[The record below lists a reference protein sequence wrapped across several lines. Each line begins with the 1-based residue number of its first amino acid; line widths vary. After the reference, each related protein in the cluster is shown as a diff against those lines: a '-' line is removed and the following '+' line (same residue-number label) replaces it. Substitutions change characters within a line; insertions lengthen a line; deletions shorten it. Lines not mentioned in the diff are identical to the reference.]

1 MKGNTLETSHT
12 IALAGN
18 PNCGKTTL
26 FNELTGSNGYVGNW
40 PGVTVEKLEA
50 PLRHHKEVTLT
61 DLPGIYSLS
70 PYSPEEVVSRDF
82 LLSGVPQAVIDVV
95 DATNLE
101 RNLYLT
107 TQILEC
113 GLPCVVALN
122 MVDLV
127 EKTGDQIDVQALSKR
142 LGCPVVPISALRHR
156 NLDELVKI
164 ARRAA
169 AEKSQPPVADLFSEE
184 VTAAIQEISQII
196 AAYVPEERQLTWYA
210 VKAFE
215 GDHEALAALKLP
227 QASVAAVDAVRAGAE
242 AKLDDDAESLVTN
255 DRYAWIERLMGQCVK
270 KAPEALTTSEKIDRV
285 VTNRW
290 LGLPIF
296 VAVMVLVYFLAVS
309 TVGTWGTDW
318 ANDGL
323 FGDGWFANPAEAA
336 AYDEASEAYAEKDY
350 GAAVEGYL
358 AAVQDAGVDTEGVA
372 EAIESGDTAKVED
385 FAQRAAAAGVV
396 ASNVPMHDADGNFL
410 STEGDVV
417 LANAEDE
424 PQLKAGQTLAYH
436 EPVDSAAFL
445 EAANAAEPIP
455 GEYGFFVPGI
465 PVVVGEWLDSLG
477 ASALVKSLVLDG
489 VVGGVG
495 AILGFL
501 PQMIVL
507 FLLLCFL
514 EDCGYMSRVAFV
526 MDRAFRRFGLSG
538 KSFIPLLVSSGCGV
552 PGVMATKTIENDRDR
567 RMTVM
572 LTTMIP
578 CGAKTPINAHLMG
591 ELIGGTDGWSIA
603 PFFYFLGLA
612 AVIVSAIMLKKTKP
626 FAGDPAPF
634 VMELPAYHLPA
645 AKAYF
650 LHVWERVSA
659 FIKKAGTIIF
669 AASVGIWF
677 LSNFGL
683 AGWEGG
689 SGAFGLLP
697 SMADAPENYMDFSVL
712 AGVGSCIAWIF
723 APLGFGT
730 WQAAACSLSA
740 LIAKENL
747 VSTFGV
753 LFGLGEVGEGS
764 TLLWATFQQMFTVA
778 GTFSLGAMLAFVA
791 FNMLDAPCF
800 AAIGTIRRQMDD
812 PKWFWAAIGYQC
824 GFGWVVGL
832 IINQLWELIA
842 LGRFGFWTVVALVAL
857 AAILFQLFRPMPK
870 HGQAQQKEAKEA
882 A

>member
-1 MKGNTLETSHT
+1 MDKTVH
-12 IALAGN
+12 IALIGN

-50 PLRHHKEVTLT
+50 PLRRDPSVVLT
-61 DLPGIYSLS
+61 DLPGVYSLS
-70 PYSPEEVVSRDF
+70 PYSPEEVVSRDY
-82 LLSGVPQAVIDVV
+82 LLGGEPACVVDVV

-101 RNLYLT
+101 RNLYLA
-107 TQILEC
+107 TQVREC
-113 GLPCVVALN
+113 GVPCVVALN
-122 MVDLV
+122 MCDLV
-127 EKTGDQIDVQALSKR
+127 EKQGDSIDVDALSER
-142 LGCPVVPISALRHR
+142 LGCPVVGISALRR
-156 NLDELVKI
+156 TNLDALVE
-164 ARRAA
+164 AAVEAGRAGA
-169 AEKSQPPVADLFSEE
+169 ASPAPAFLTGEAADAVDECSSIVAPHVADKARL
-184 VTAAIQEISQII
+184 
-196 AAYVPEERQLTWYA
+196 PWYA

-215 GDHEALAALKLP
+215 GDGAALEPLGLP
-227 QASVAAVDAVRAGAE
+227 AASVAALDAVRSGVE
-242 AKLDDDAESLVTN
+242 ARLDDDAESLVTCE
-255 DRYAWIERLMGQCVK
+255 RYDWIEATVADCVV
-270 KAPEALTTSEKIDRV
+270 KAPPHLTASERIDRV

-296 VAVMVLVYFLAVS
+296 VAVMVLVYYLAVS

-318 ANDGL
+318 ANDGV
-323 FGDGWFANPAEAA
+323 FGDGWFLSPASAA
-336 AYDEASEAYAEKDY
+336 AYDEASEEYADNDY
-350 GAAVEGYL
+350 SGRVDAYL
-358 AAVQDAGVDTEGVA
+358 AAAEEAGVSTEGVA
-372 EAIESGDTAKVED
+372 DAVEEGGTAVVED
-385 FAQRAAAAGVV
+385 FASRAQAAGVV
-396 ASNVPMHDADGNFL
+396 ATDVPVHDADGNFL
-410 STEGDVV
+410 DSEGNVV
-417 LANAEDE
+417 LTDASDE
-424 PQLKAGQTLAYH
+424 PRLAAGQTLAYH
-436 EPVDSAAFL
+436 DDVDAAAFL
-445 EAANAAEPIP
+445 AASEAAEPVP
-455 GEYGFFVPGI
+455 GEYGIYVPGI
-465 PVVVGEWLDSLG
+465 PVVVEGWLDQVG
-477 ASALVKSLVLDG
+477 ASAVVKSLVLDG
-489 VVGGVG
+489 IVGGVG
-495 AILGFL
+495 SILGFV
-501 PQMIVL
+501 PQMVVL

-538 KSFIPLLVSSGCGV
+538 KSFIPLLISSGCGV
-552 PGVMATKTIENDRDR
+552 PGIMATKTIENERDR

-578 CGAKTPINAHLMG
+578 CGAKTPIIALLMG
-591 ELIGGTDGWSIA
+591 VLIGGTEGWWIA

-626 FAGDPAPF
+626 FAGEPAPF

-645 AKAYF
+645 LKSYL
-650 LHVWERVSA
+650 LHMWERVSA

-669 AASVGIWF
+669 VACVGVWF

-689 SGAFGLLP
+689 DGAFGFLP
-697 SMADAPENYMDFSVL
+697 AMGAVPENYMDFSLL
-712 AGVGSCIAWIF
+712 AAVGGAIAWIF
-723 APLGFGT
+723 APLGFGS

-778 GTFSLGAMLAFVA
+778 GTFSLGAMIAFVA

-800 AAIGTIRRQMDD
+800 AAIGTIRRQMNDTR
-812 PKWFWAAIGYQC
+812 WFWAAVGYQC

-832 IINQLWELIA
+832 IINQLWELFA
-842 LGRFGFWTVVALVAL
+842 LGRFGVWTAVAFVAL

-870 HGQAQQKEAKEA
+870 ARAGHAEA
-882 A
+882 ARKAA